1 MSDFDVLCDSHKKD
15 RKVGGGVVEEVY
27 TCLGA
32 SESAAGLERRL
43 LEGPL
48 SPEPGRVFQQDWG
61 QG

>member
-1 MSDFDVLCDSHKKD
+1 MSV
-15 RKVGGGVVEEVY
+15 RGGVVEEVY

-48 SPEPGRVFQQDWG
+48 SPEPGRVMLRPP
-61 QG
+61 